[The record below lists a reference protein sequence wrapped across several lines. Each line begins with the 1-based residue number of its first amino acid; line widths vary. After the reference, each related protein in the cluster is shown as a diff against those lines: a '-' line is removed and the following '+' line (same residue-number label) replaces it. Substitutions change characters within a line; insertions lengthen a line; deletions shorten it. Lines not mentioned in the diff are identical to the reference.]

1 MKRRI
6 LFVTALMV
14 FLAPLCVSYAAETTM
29 TGEYRVRGWS
39 EWNFAKEAGAGLPS
53 GADSLYTG
61 FFDQRFRLTV
71 THTRSEFLKAVV
83 RFDLVEDV
91 WGQQRNFRTNY
102 ATDGSL
108 IDLAYIDFK
117 IPKIGT
123 FTAGRFPERYGNG
136 LIFSPTD
143 GTDGLRWTNT
153 WKPVTVSVMY
163 SKLRDYVD
171 AGTGSDW
178 YNHDTDLLGINLKI
192 VPADKHLIE
201 LYGGVVTSRNANW
214 LLSKSQD
221 WKGHAPDTNANYIDA
236 TVGFFGIS
244 YAGNYAKMIDVK
256 AEYSMIFGTTDMS
269 GSHVVSRGGFA
280 YDDPSIRGYNLCLD
294 ASYYNELMRV
304 GLAFIWGS
312 GADRYTNAAG
322 VDEINMNYFLD
333 SDKFKWGTI
342 IGSGTRGIES
352 PGDGSLGTDNN
363 IENLTSVKLYFSVVP
378 MEKLT
383 ISGAVIWAKWTNP
396 VGTNPFTGSLTNPAY
411 GHPINAWGTA
421 NGNTIRSWKASD
433 DLGWEIDLGASYEI
447 MEGLTYSLA
456 AGVLFTG
463 DSFDYVGAGGTHE
476 DWGPIWTVNNTLVY
490 KF

>member
-1 MKRRI
+1 M
-6 LFVTALMV
+6 
-14 FLAPLCVSYAAETTM
+14 
-29 TGEYRVRGWS
+29 
-39 EWNFAKEAGAGLPS
+39 
-53 GADSLYTG
+53 
-61 FFDQRFRLTV
+61 
-71 THTRSEFLKAVV
+71 
-83 RFDLVEDV
+83 
-91 WGQQRNFRTNY
+91 
-102 ATDGSL
+102 

-123 FTAGRFPERYGNG
+123 FTVGRFPERYGNG
-136 LIFSPTD
+136 LIISPTD

-178 YNHDTDLLGINLKI
+178 YNHDTDLLGVNLKI

-201 LYGGVVTSRNANW
+201 LYGGVVTSENANW

-236 TVGFFGIS
+236 TVGFFGIA

-280 YDDPSIRGYNLCLD
+280 YDDPSIRGYNLYLD

-322 VDEINMNYFLD
+322 VDEINMNYLLD

-352 PGDGSLGTDNN
+352 LGDGSLGTDNN

-396 VGTNPFTGSLTNPAY
+396 VGTNPSYRQPHQPGLSPSDKRLGY
-411 GHPINAWGTA
+411 RKRQYDPILEGQRRPRL
-421 NGNTIRSWKASD
+421 GNRPGRQLRD
-433 DLGWEIDLGASYEI
+433 HGRPDLQP
-447 MEGLTYSLA
+447 
-456 AGVLFTG
+456 
-463 DSFDYVGAGGTHE
+463 GGRR
-476 DWGPIWTVNNTLVY
+476 VVY
-490 KF
+490 RRFV